1 MSSSDRRAVLAAATS
16 CCLALSAQPSA
27 AATADELETIV
38 VTAQREPGN
47 LRLSG
52 DQLLATQASRLADI
66 FANESSVAVGGGSTV
81 AQKIYVRGFEDVML
95 NVTVDGA
102 QSPGE
107 LYHHQGRVQLEPE
120 FIKSLEL
127 DAGAGAA
134 TNGAGA
140 LTGALRTTL
149 KDAFDLLGAHERIGA
164 YVKGTGWANGDDGYG
179 YTASAFGRLT
189 DDVGLVV
196 AFTDRD
202 RDDYQDGNGDP
213 VEPSSYDQHHGYVK
227 LNGNF
232 GDQTASLTYERLDDE
247 ATTFERPNLLN
258 YAGRFLISD
267 QEMSRET
274 LAGNYG
280 WDPDSRLV
288 NLRATLYG
296 NTTDFRIQ
304 RQATGL
310 VYGEGDFDS
319 VGLDLRNTSVLG
331 RHALTYGVDYR
342 DDEVVSA
349 QNATPPTAWGTTRQN
364 ASVLGLYAQ
373 DNWKLL
379 ETVRLSA
386 GLRFDDYEFE
396 SKSGVSAVS
405 AGVRIADSGL
415 SPNVGLA
422 WEPIDGLEL
431 RAAYAQAFRGV
442 TIREAFFSALY
453 VHDGSLESE
462 QADNLEF
469 GLSYERGRFFARGT
483 VYRQNI
489 ENFIDVQF
497 TGTPVWGYW
506 RNVGDAEVEG
516 YELETGYAF
525 DAMQLSL
532 GVWEADNSLNDQPLA
547 DANMGL
553 GTTIGRTW
561 LGKASGR
568 FDRLRLDYGANLR
581 YVEEVENTI
590 SPTAPPKE
598 AYFVADV
605 YLNWQATDH
614 IKLALAANNLF
625 DEFYYDHAT
634 YTWLGGTA
642 NTYVGYPAVGR
653 EWVASLSY
661 RF

>member
-149 KDAFDLLGAHERIGA
+149 KDAFDLLGADERIGA

-396 SKSGVSAVS
+396 SKSGVSA
-405 AGVRIADSGL
+405 GVRIADSGL

-547 DANMGL
+547 DANLGL

-614 IKLALAANNLF
+614 INLALAANNLF

>member
-364 ASVLGLYAQ
+364 ASVLGLHAQ

-396 SKSGVSAVS
+396 SKSGVS

-469 GLSYERGRFFARGT
+469 GLSYECGRFFARGT

-614 IKLALAANNLF
+614 INLALAANNLF

>member
-149 KDAFDLLGAHERIGA
+149 KDAFDLLGADERIGA

-364 ASVLGLYAQ
+364 ASVLGLHAQ

-396 SKSGVSAVS
+396 SKSGVS

-614 IKLALAANNLF
+614 INLALAANNLF

>member
-149 KDAFDLLGAHERIGA
+149 KDAFDLLGADERIGA

-364 ASVLGLYAQ
+364 ASVLGLHAQ

-396 SKSGVSAVS
+396 SKSGVS

-547 DANMGL
+547 DANLGL

-614 IKLALAANNLF
+614 INLALAANNLF

>member
-1 MSSSDRRAVLAAATS
+1 MSSSDRRAVLAAATA

>member
-149 KDAFDLLGAHERIGA
+149 KDAFDLLGADERIGA

-319 VGLDLRNTSVLG
+319 VGFDLRNTSVLG

-364 ASVLGLYAQ
+364 ASVLGLHAQ

-396 SKSGVSAVS
+396 SKSGVS

-525 DAMQLSL
+525 DAVQLSL

-614 IKLALAANNLF
+614 INLALAANNLF

>member
-1 MSSSDRRAVLAAATS
+1 
-16 CCLALSAQPSA
+16 
-27 AATADELETIV
+27 
-38 VTAQREPGN
+38 
-47 LRLSG
+47 
-52 DQLLATQASRLADI
+52 
-66 FANESSVAVGGGSTV
+66 
-81 AQKIYVRGFEDVML
+81 
-95 NVTVDGA
+95 
-102 QSPGE
+102 
-107 LYHHQGRVQLEPE
+107 
-120 FIKSLEL
+120 
-127 DAGAGAA
+127 
-134 TNGAGA
+134 
-140 LTGALRTTL
+140 
-149 KDAFDLLGAHERIGA
+149 
-164 YVKGTGWANGDDGYG
+164 
-179 YTASAFGRLT
+179 
-189 DDVGLVV
+189 
-196 AFTDRD
+196 
-202 RDDYQDGNGDP
+202 
-213 VEPSSYDQHHGYVK
+213 
-227 LNGNF
+227 
-232 GDQTASLTYERLDDE
+232 
-247 ATTFERPNLLN
+247 
-258 YAGRFLISD
+258 
-267 QEMSRET
+267 MSRET

-280 WDPDSRLV
+280 WDPDSSLV

-319 VGLDLRNTSVLG
+319 VGFDLRNTSVLG

>member
-149 KDAFDLLGAHERIGA
+149 KDAFDLLGADERIGA

-319 VGLDLRNTSVLG
+319 VGFDLRNTSVLG

-364 ASVLGLYAQ
+364 ASVLGLHAQ

-396 SKSGVSAVS
+396 SKSGVS

-483 VYRQNI
+483 VYRQHI
-489 ENFIDVQF
+489 DNFIDVQF

-525 DAMQLSL
+525 DAVQLSL

-614 IKLALAANNLF
+614 INLALAANNLF

>member
-149 KDAFDLLGAHERIGA
+149 KDAFDLLGADERIGA

-396 SKSGVSAVS
+396 SKSGVSA
-405 AGVRIADSGL
+405 GVRIADSGL

-614 IKLALAANNLF
+614 INLALAANNLF